1 MNNTYAGTSKNAL
14 LLIISAIIIS
24 SCGGVMSPR
33 DVLKIPKEQNKET
46 SHQEIPGKNDVLF
59 SSEVFQYPVDKVW
72 RAANES
78 IYWIKWKPFIDD
90 RDNNIIVLKEAYVY
104 ENNGSIIRI
113 YNWPPM
119 KELEGSDL
127 SEYIRKVTSTDN
139 DRVKKNTVFTQE
151 NMKIK
156 FSSIGSDET
165 KVTISYDVIPH
176 LKNGDIGDIL
186 TSSNYIETI
195 VLNKIKE
202 YLSGKGTDQNTNG
215 MSSRE

>member
-1 MNNTYAGTSKNAL
+1 MNISYSNKTKITFFL
-14 LLIISAIIIS
+14 VIITLMIS
-24 SCGGVMSPR
+24 SCAGVSPR

-46 SHQEIPGKNDVLF
+46 SVTEIPGKNDVLVN
-59 SSEVFQYPVDKVW
+59 SELFKRPVDDVW

-104 ENNGSIIRI
+104 ENEGSIKRI

-119 KELEGSDL
+119 NELARSDL
-127 SEYIRKVTSTDN
+127 SDYIRKVASTDN
-139 DRVKKNTVFTQE
+139 DGVKNHTVFTQE

-156 FSSIGSDET
+156 FKSSGADET
-165 KVTISYDVIPH
+165 RVTISYEVIPH
-176 LKNGDIGDIL
+176 LKNGDIGDVL

-202 YLSGKGTDQNTNG
+202 YLSKTGASGTNG
-215 MSSRE
+215 GLSSME